1 MEHTLLVWSFEVG
14 GRAERRPAGVSRA
27 LRCAPCARAR
37 AQYFDLDGSGTID
50 KGELR
55 GLLKAL
61 CIPSNELEVS
71 FACAPPRDR
80 D

>member
-1 MEHTLLVWSFEVG
+1 MQRGDPLAFYAPEM
-14 GRAERRPAGVSRA
+14 PAIV
-27 LRCAPCARAR
+27 CARAC

>member
-1 MEHTLLVWSFEVG
+1 MVLLVVCLAVRLVDARLG
-14 GRAERRPAGVSRA
+14 YLNGQHVNGVA
-27 LRCAPCARAR
+27 FVA
-37 AQYFDLDGSGTID
+37 LDGSGTID